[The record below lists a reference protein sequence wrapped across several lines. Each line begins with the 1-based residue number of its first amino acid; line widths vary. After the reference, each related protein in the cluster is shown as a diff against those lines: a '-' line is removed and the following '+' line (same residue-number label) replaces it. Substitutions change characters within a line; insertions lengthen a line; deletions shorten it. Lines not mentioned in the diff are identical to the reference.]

1 MNDDK
6 DIISI
11 YFEALHS
18 KCCANVNMIFLTKE
32 IVNVPIDDE
41 SILEKMKQFYISN
54 VNIAIL
60 IILI

>member
-1 MNDDK
+1 MSDDK

-41 SILEKMKQFYISN
+41 SILEQIKQFYISK
-54 VNIAIL
+54 VD
-60 IILI
+60 IIVY